1 MKKFLSLILVVLCA
15 CLCFVGCNNV
25 SDSSEVVAK
34 DGDYVLINV
43 ESVPESVVS
52 LSDYMNSIK
61 GGNIISVFTI
71 ENGMLTSING
81 KKAQGS
87 LYWMLYT
94 NDAEYSNS
102 AWGSVTVEGVTYF
115 SATLG
120 AEELPIKA
128 DCTYIW
134 YAQQF

>member
-1 MKKFLSLILVVLCA
+1 MKKILSLILLVVCA
-15 CLCFVGCNNV
+15 CLCFVGCNDISNTA
-25 SDSSEVVAK
+25 DTVAK

-43 ESVPESVVS
+43 ESIPESVVT

-61 GGNIISVFTI
+61 GGNEISAFII

-81 KKAQGS
+81 KKSQGS

-94 NDAEYSNS
+94 SDAEYSNT
-102 AWGSVTVEGVTYF
+102 AWGSVTVDGVTYY

-120 AEELPIKA
+120 AEELPVKGG
-128 DCTYIW
+128 CTYVW